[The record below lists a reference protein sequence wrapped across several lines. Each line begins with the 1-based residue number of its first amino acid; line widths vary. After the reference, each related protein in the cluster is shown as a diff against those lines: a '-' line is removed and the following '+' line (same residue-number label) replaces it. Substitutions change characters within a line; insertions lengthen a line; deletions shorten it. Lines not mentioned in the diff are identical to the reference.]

1 MITEFLTRIRFLI
14 FRKKV
19 SDFEHELQFHL
30 EQSIAQKIAEGL
42 STSEA
47 RRQALIEF
55 GGLERTREQCD
66 QQRPGWWLS
75 TVLQDARYA
84 MRGFRRN
91 PLFTGSVVVTLAL
104 GIGATTA
111 VFSVVDRILFRALPY
126 ADPGRIVSLGI
137 VHSLEHQEFLMGRF
151 YLEWQ
156 DNQKSFVSLASQS
169 TGTHPCDLVE
179 NNPAQLD
186 CVRFQADFLP
196 LFGIS
201 PVLGR
206 NFLPEEDRPNGP
218 LVVMISYALWKGHFS
233 GDPHILERAIN
244 IDGSEVHVV
253 GVLPRNFQFPTLAS
267 ADVIFP
273 MALNRT
279 AQHTINGGFGDPMR
293 TFARLKAGVSIA
305 QAYAQMQPLFD
316 SERQLF
322 PAEARDEARLS
333 IRSLRDRE
341 TIDVR
346 SVAWILLGSVLAVLL
361 IGCAN
366 VASLMMARGAARQ
379 RELAVRSALGAS
391 RSRLIR
397 QTLTEAIL
405 LSLSGAVAGL
415 AVAQG
420 LLAVFIKLA
429 PTGVPFLGEAHLDL
443 RIAMFTV
450 SLALICGALFG
461 FATALQKP
469 SSAVLNARTSVSR
482 SHVLLRRSFVMGQI
496 AVSIILVSGAAL
508 LLRSF
513 QKIQDQNLGMQTGGV
528 LTVKPALPW
537 FRYNTDEKEMQF
549 YLHLESTLRRLPGTR
564 AVGMADCIPPGGWQG
579 EFRFSDLAVEGR
591 APSKPGT
598 GVTVV
603 IRRVTPDYFPAL
615 NIPIIRGP
623 GFAEAERTSPQNLVV
638 LSKLLAAQLFPG
650 ADPIGRRI
658 QIAHQT
664 ADDGTWFNVAG
675 VANNVKNGG
684 LTDQDD
690 PEIYV
695 LRRNVSVDWAGSRSI
710 LLIDS
715 VFPTTTIGPWVR
727 SQITALDRTVP
738 VDMEPLTKTISG
750 LADRPRFETA
760 LLGFFAFTGLVLA
773 VIGLYGVIAYMAT
786 QRTQEIGVRMALG
799 ATRSDILHLIA
810 KDGVRL
816 VLAGG
821 VIGLGAAL
829 AVSRL
834 LKALLFQV
842 STYDPLTFIAVP
854 MLLCLVSLV
863 AILIPA
869 RAGMRVDPAVALRNE

>member
-19 SDFEHELQFHL
+19 DFEHELQFHL

-84 MRGFRRN
+84 VRGFRRN
-91 PLFTGSVVVTLAL
+91 PLFTVSAVVTLAL

-111 VFSVVDRILFRALPY
+111 VFSVVDRILFRTLPY

-169 TGTHPCDLVE
+169 TGTHACDLVE

-186 CVRFQADFLP
+186 CVSFQAGFLP
-196 LFGIS
+196 LFGIT

-218 LVVMISYALWKGHFS
+218 RVVMISYALWKGHFS
-233 GDPHILERAIN
+233 GDPHILERAID
-244 IDGSEVHVV
+244 IDGSEAHVV

-279 AQHTINGGFGDPMR
+279 AQQTINGGFGNPMR

-322 PAEARDEARLS
+322 PAEARDEAHLS
-333 IRSLRDRE
+333 IRSLHDRE
-341 TIDVR
+341 TMDVR
-346 SVAWILLGSVLAVLL
+346 PVAWILLGSVLAVLL

-391 RSRLIR
+391 RIRLIR

-443 RIAMFTV
+443 RIAMFTA
-450 SLALICGALFG
+450 SLALVCGALFG

-469 SSAVLNARTSVSR
+469 SSAVLNARTSLSR

-513 QKIQDQNLGMQTGGV
+513 QKIQDQNLGIQTGGV

-537 FRYNTDEKEMQF
+537 FRYNTNEKEMQF
-549 YLHLESTLRRLPGTR
+549 YLRLESALRRLPGMR

-591 APSKPGT
+591 APSKPAT

-603 IRRVTPDYFPAL
+603 VRRVTPDYFPAL

-623 GFAEAERTSPQNLVV
+623 GFVEADRTSPQNLVV

-658 QIAHQT
+658 QMAHQT

-695 LRRNVSVDWAGSRSI
+695 LRRNVSDDWEGSRSI

-727 SQITALDRTVP
+727 SQIAAIDRTVP

-863 AILIPA
+863 AILVPA
-869 RAGMRVDPAVALRNE
+869 CAGMRVDPAVALRNE